1 MPGLR
6 KDWISGEGMTMGIS
20 DGAALNRW
28 RLVLGKSAEG
38 EMPLSG
44 ARLRRMDDALDFLY
58 SREAGA
64 DVRQGGLGAS
74 SPSVAH
80 WLSEVRTL
88 FPQETA
94 EVLQRHAL
102 DRYQLTELLADREV
116 LEKLEPNQAL
126 LETVLSLKHLMKGS
140 VLDTARR
147 IVDKVVAELTK
158 KMEQEVRA
166 SALGKL
172 DRSSRSSV
180 RSIRNLDFKRTVRE
194 NLAHY
199 DLENRRL
206 MLEKV
211 HFNGRIKR
219 YNPWQVILCIDE
231 SGSMMSSVI
240 HSAVMAGIFAK
251 MPMLDTKLV
260 IFDTSVVD
268 LSGFAGDPV
277 QTLMSIQLGGGTDIA
292 GALRYCES
300 LITNPH
306 RTMVVLVSDLCEGG
320 SRQNL
325 YGVARDIIESGAKL
339 IALTALDENA
349 APAYDRVV
357 GKALAGL
364 GAWVGALTP
373 AKLADFMAQVM
384 RQ

>member
-1 MPGLR
+1 MA
-6 KDWISGEGMTMGIS
+6 IS
-20 DGAALNRW
+20 DGAARNRW
-28 RLVLGKSAEG
+28 RLVLGKQAEG
-38 EMPLSG
+38 EMSLQEPRLS
-44 ARLRRMDDALDFLY
+44 RMDDALDFLY

-74 SPSVAH
+74 SPTVAH

-94 EVLQRHAL
+94 EILQRHAL

-126 LETVLSLKHLMKGS
+126 LETVLSLKHLMKGP

-147 IVDKVVAELTK
+147 IVDKVVK
-158 KMEQEVRA
+158 KIMEQMEQQVR
-166 SALGKL
+166 SSSLGKL
-172 DRSSRSSV
+172 DRSSRSPV
-180 RSIRNLDFKRTVRE
+180 RSIRNLDFKRTIRE
-194 NLAHY
+194 NLSHY
-199 DLENRRL
+199 DRTNNRL

-219 YNPWQVILCIDE
+219 YNPWQVILCVDE
-231 SGSMMSSVI
+231 SGSMLGSVI

-268 LSGFAGDPV
+268 LSGYVGDPV
-277 QTLMSIQLGGGTDIA
+277 QALMSIQLGGGTDIA
-292 GALRYCES
+292 GALRYCEG
-300 LITNPH
+300 LITKPH
-306 RTMVVLVSDLCEGG
+306 KTMVVLVSDLCEGG
-320 SRQNL
+320 AKKDL
-325 YGVARDIIESGAKL
+325 YGVSRDIIESGAKL

-349 APAYDRVV
+349 APAYDRTV
-357 GKALAGL
+357 GQNLANL
-364 GAWVGALTP
+364 GAWVGAMTP

-384 RQ
+384 RGGAYEHS

>member
-1 MPGLR
+1 MA
-6 KDWISGEGMTMGIS
+6 IS

-28 RLVLGKSAEG
+28 RLVLGKQAEG
-38 EMPLSG
+38 EMSLNDLRLS
-44 ARLRRMDDALDFLY
+44 RMDDALDFLY

-64 DVRQGGLGAS
+64 DVRQGGSGAS
-74 SPSVAH
+74 SPAVAH
-80 WLSEVRTL
+80 WLSEVRNL

-94 EVLQRHAL
+94 EILQRHAL

-116 LEKLEPNQAL
+116 LEKMEPNRAL
-126 LETVLSLKHLMKGS
+126 LETVLSLKSMMKGP

-147 IVDKVVAELTK
+147 IVDKVVRQLTAQ
-158 KMEQEVRA
+158 MEQEVRS

-180 RSIRNLDFKRTVRE
+180 RSIRNLDFKRTIRE
-194 NLAHY
+194 NLSHY
-199 DLENRRL
+199 DRINNRL

-219 YNPWQVILCIDE
+219 YNPWQVILCVDE
-231 SGSMMSSVI
+231 SGSMLPSVI

-251 MPMLDTKLV
+251 MPMLETKLV

-268 LSGFAGDPV
+268 LSGYVGDPV
-277 QTLMSIQLGGGTDIA
+277 QALMSIQLGGGTDIA

-300 LITNPH
+300 LITKPH

-320 SRQNL
+320 PRQNL
-325 YGVARDIIESGAKL
+325 YGVCRDILESGAKL
-339 IALTALDENA
+339 VALTALDENA
-349 APAYDRVV
+349 APAYDRAV
-357 GKALAGL
+357 GQTLANL
-364 GAWVGALTP
+364 GAWVGAMTP
-373 AKLADFMAQVM
+373 GKLAEFMAKVM
-384 RQ
+384 GQ